1 MSVIEL
7 LADKFDGTPATA
19 SPVSFQPKGNRARR
33 VMMVQP
39 ASAGGNFE
47 YIAIPR
53 QGMLFLSGALAQ
65 WQGPYT
71 YERDIWF
78 EDRLGRLDPN
88 QDLDGVDIL
97 MITALINE
105 TPRAYAIARE
115 ARQFHPNLVIL
126 GGGPQMSPLPEEAI
140 ARGGFDAIVNREG
153 EDIIGQLCDILL
165 TWRDDRKYPY
175 LERVAGIS
183 FMRDGHLVQT
193 RRKGLVAP
201 DFVELPDFRSIR
213 GLSPAT
219 PMAGGV
225 LETVRGCTENCSYC
239 QVIQQFLGYRLI
251 SRQTEFKRLEQLESL
266 AADGLIHTGRNGKFN
281 VFISDDL
288 HTPPLRAVKFRN
300 ERLERLQGWR
310 GRTDAMNMICQ
321 ARAEIGQD
329 DELADALLDASV
341 KMLYLGVESN
351 NAESLKAVR
360 KRQEPGQMEKDL
372 VHLNE
377 KGFSVVAMTIIGLP
391 YDTEESIMTLAEWV
405 VRHSRY
411 QTANLLTPLPATSN
425 WSLKPLNAAGQPL
438 QDGEMRPYELYTG
451 RQFVHQDERWTMAES
466 RDLFDRY
473 SAKLTSIDA
482 LYGRIFR
489 ILGNYRLRQAR
500 SVQDLS
506 ETTETMRNWSHQV
519 EQAGK
524 EFGEHINQK
533 VTELAET
540 LRSVSQPLSNT
551 GADFLD
557 NLRAR
562 INETSDA
569 LHAYAERADAGSKEV
584 AANIAH
590 RVNEVTEM
598 LNGVLDPVSQRRK
611 TGPAR

>member
-1 MSVIEL
+1 MSTIQL
-7 LADKFDGTPATA
+7 LGDKFDGTPATV
-19 SPVSFQPKGNRARR
+19 SPVSIRPKGDRTRR

-53 QGMLFLSGALAQ
+53 QGMLYLSGALEQ
-65 WQGPYT
+65 WDGPYV

-78 EDRLGRLDPN
+78 EDRLGRMDPDS
-88 QDLDGVDIL
+88 DLDGIDIL
-97 MITALINE
+97 MVTSLINE
-105 TPRAYAIARE
+105 TPRGYALARE
-115 ARQFHPNLVIL
+115 AREFHPNLIIL

-140 ARGGFDAIVNREG
+140 ARGGFDVIVNREG

-165 TWRDDRKYPY
+165 TWRDDRKYTY

-183 FMRDGHLVQT
+183 YLQDGHLVQT
-193 RRKGLVAP
+193 RRKGLVRP
-201 DFVELPDFRSIR
+201 DFVELPDYRSIR

-219 PMAGGV
+219 PMAGAV
-225 LETVRGCTENCSYC
+225 IETVRGCTENCSYC

-251 SRQTEFKRLEQLESL
+251 ERETEYKRLSQLEDL
-266 AADGLIHTGRNGKFN
+266 AADGLIHTGRNGKIN

-300 ERLERLQGWR
+300 ERLERLKSWKS
-310 GRTDAMNMICQ
+310 RTDSMGMICQ

-329 DELADALLDASV
+329 DELADALLDANV

-351 NAESLKAVR
+351 NAESLKAVN

-372 VHLNE
+372 VRLNE

-391 YDTEESIMTLAEWV
+391 YDTEESIMTLADWV
-405 VRHSRY
+405 KQYSRY

-425 WSLKPLNAAGQPL
+425 WDLKPLNANGDLL
-438 QDGEMRPYELYTG
+438 QEGEMRPYELYTG
-451 RQFVHQDERWTMAES
+451 RQLVHEDERWTMAQS

-489 ILGNYRLRQAR
+489 ILGNYRMRQAR

-506 ETTETMRNWSHQV
+506 ETTETMRDWSQQV
-519 EQAGK
+519 QQAGK
-524 EFGEHINQK
+524 EFGENLHLR

-540 LRSVSQPLSNT
+540 FRSVSQPLSN
-551 GADFLD
+551 ARSEFVD
-557 NLRAR
+557 NLRTR
-562 INETSDA
+562 INEVSDS
-569 LHAYAERADAGSKEV
+569 LRTYAEMADTGSKDV
-584 AANIAH
+584 AASISV
-590 RVNEVTEM
+590 RVNEVTDL
-598 LNGVLDPVSQRRK
+598 LNSVLDSTGQRQNSNR
-611 TGPAR
+611 AS

>member
-7 LADKFDGTPATA
+7 LDTKFDGTPATQ
-19 SPVSFQPKGNRARR
+19 SPVSIRPHGDRTRR

-65 WQGPYT
+65 WDGPYV

-78 EDRLGRLDPN
+78 EDRLGRMDPDT
-88 QDLDGVDIL
+88 DLDNIDVL
-97 MITALINE
+97 MLTSLINE
-105 TPRAYAIARE
+105 TPRAYELARQARE
-115 ARQFHPNLVIL
+115 FHPELVIL

-165 TWRDDRKYPY
+165 TWRDDRKYQY

-183 FMRDGHLVQT
+183 FMRDGHVTQT

-201 DFVELPDFRSIR
+201 DFVPLPDFRSIR
-213 GLSPAT
+213 GLSPIN

-251 SRQTEFKRLEQLESL
+251 DRDTEFRRLKQLEEL

-300 ERLERLQGWR
+300 ERLERLKGWAS
-310 GRTDAMNMICQ
+310 RTTSMNMICQ

-329 DELADALLDASV
+329 DELADALLDANV

-351 NAESLKAVR
+351 NAESLAAVR
-360 KRQEPGQMEKDL
+360 KRQEPGQMQKDL

-377 KGFSVVAMTIIGLP
+377 TGFSVVAMTIIGLP
-391 YDTEESIMTLAEWV
+391 YDTEESIMTLADWV
-405 VRHSRY
+405 TQHSRY

-425 WSLKPLNAAGQPL
+425 WDLKPLNAEGGPL
-438 QDGEMRPYELYTG
+438 QEGEMRPYELYTG
-451 RQFVHQDERWTMAES
+451 RQLVHEDDRWSMAES
-466 RDLFDRY
+466 RELFDNY
-473 SAKLTSIDA
+473 TAKLTSIDA

-500 SVQDLS
+500 GVQDLS
-506 ETTETMRNWSHQV
+506 EATETMRNWSHQV

-524 EFGEHINQK
+524 ELGENLNLR
-533 VTELAET
+533 VTELSDT
-540 LRSVSQPLSNT
+540 LRSVSQPLSNM
-551 GADFLD
+551 GSDFMD
-557 NLRAR
+557 NLRTR
-562 INETSDA
+562 INETSEA
-569 LHAYAERADAGSKEV
+569 LRVYAERADSGSKDV
-584 AANIAH
+584 ATGISN
-590 RVNEVTEM
+590 RVGEVTEM
-598 LNGVLDPVSQRRK
+598 LNGVLDSATHRRN
-611 TGPAR
+611 PNQAR